1 MSTSIYCGSI
11 KFAHGTLCAV
21 CCLPVK
27 ADSCQVLAVFEL
39 EMSSR
44 AQCDP
49 SLHLR
54 LNKSGSLQSSDISEM
69 VFNLSLFDCSTG
81 KYGKKV
87 LIWGSSAYKS
97 PRSDDM
103 CSSQRRKLFFP
114 AS

>member
-1 MSTSIYCGSI
+1 MSISIYRGSI

-27 ADSCQVLAVFEL
+27 EDFCQVLAVFEL
-39 EMSSR
+39 GISSR

-54 LNKSGSLQSSDISEM
+54 LNKSGFLQSSDISEV
-69 VFNLSLFDCSTG
+69 VFNPSLFDCPTG

-87 LIWGSSAYKS
+87 LIWGSFAYKS
-97 PRSDDM
+97 PRSADM
-103 CSSQRRKLFFP
+103 FSSQRRKLFFR
-114 AS
+114 AA